1 MASRLL
7 VDICLH
13 SKNNFMVV
21 KEDEVKEFKKIKDTK
36 IDIHLQSQGC
46 LDDCVEHDV
55 WVGRTDG
62 NVSGCVKYNTVYTP
76 RTTTWW

>member
-13 SKNNFMVV
+13 SKNNYMVV
-21 KEDEVKEFKKIKDTK
+21 KEEEMKEFKKIKNSK
-36 IDIHLQSQGC
+36 IDIHLKSQGC
-46 LDDCVEHDV
+46 LDDCVERNV
-55 WVGRTDG
+55 WVGKTDG
-62 NVSGCVKYNTVYTP
+62 NVPGCVIYSTVYSA